1 MAKKRVKTVGK
12 KKSTLA
18 KVAIGAAITVG
29 VLAFAGLAIQVNDM
43 DKTDK
48 LNATFGYEQGLL
60 SATDGGEVK
69 GTTSIRTKDFISL
82 DGFKVDIKDDASVVY
97 QLFFYNEDEEF
108 ISATEELSVDYDYA
122 QASVVTDAEKVRIMV
137 TPVNDPE
144 VGLTEIVS
152 YASELTVEWTK
163 SK

>member
-1 MAKKRVKTVGK
+1 MAKGRTKTNGK

-60 SATDGGEVK
+60 STEDGGEIK
-69 GTTSIRTKDFISL
+69 GTTSIRTKDFVTL
-82 DGFKVDIKDDASVVY
+82 DGLTVDIKNDASIVY
-97 QLFFYNEDEEF
+97 QIFYYNEDDEF
-108 ISATEELSVDYDYA
+108 ISASEELTADYDA
-122 QASVVTDAEKVRIMV
+122 STASVAEDAAKVRIMV

-144 VGLTEIVS
+144 VGVTEIPS
-152 YASELTVEWTK
+152 YAGELTVEWAK
-163 SK
+163 K